1 MASPS
6 SPEHPHTLL
15 PALVGG
21 TVAVIA
27 LLFSWAGDAFF
38 TWFTA
43 VVTLLT
49 ARELMVL
56 LAGAESRAP
65 GWAVAIGAGIFP
77 LAASRWGL
85 PGAAVA
91 VALVVPLVA
100 GRLVV
105 RGLVEGA
112 VRLGGVAMFVALY
125 VGLFGAYLV
134 LVREHLQV
142 DGSGTPLVAGLI
154 LMLSG
159 YHLGTWVGD
168 TRIGGKSMI
177 QLPWV
182 PSWTGA
188 FIGIAGSVAGGLIS
202 IAFMGP
208 RFGVASLSLLGV
220 VVGLAALAGEL
231 ASGLIFSESQA
242 VGRRA
247 TVPGYGGLFVALQA
261 ALLSAPAFFFGF
273 RLYLV

>member
-6 SPEHPHTLL
+6 SPDHPRTLL
-15 PALVGG
+15 PALVGAA
-21 TVAVIA
+21 VAVVA
-27 LLFSWAGDAFF
+27 LLSSWAGDVFF

-43 VVTLLT
+43 VLTLLT

-56 LAGAESRAP
+56 LAGAESRSP

-91 VALVVPLVA
+91 VALVVPLLA

-112 VRLGGVAMFVALY
+112 MRLAGIVMFVALY
-125 VGLFGAYLV
+125 VGLFGTYLV
-134 LVREHLQV
+134 MVGKHLQV
-142 DGSGTPLVAGLI
+142 DGSGTPLVAALI

-168 TRIGGKSMI
+168 ERIGGKSMTH
-177 QLPWV
+177 LPWV

-188 FIGIAGSVAGGLIS
+188 FIGIGGSVAGGLIS
-202 IAFMGP
+202 IAFMGEP
-208 RFGVASLSLLGV
+208 FGVASLSLLSV
-220 VVGLAALAGEL
+220 VVGLAALVGEL
-231 ASGLIFSESQA
+231 AAGLVFSESDG
-242 VGRRA
+242 VGRGA